1 MIRALAL
8 GVGLALL
15 WLGLSGHYTPL
26 ILSFGA
32 LSIVFI
38 VFLVSRMGI
47 LDTEGMPLQLGTRF
61 VLYWG
66 WLGMEI
72 VKSNLHV
79 VRIILSPNMP
89 INPQIIRFP
98 STQKTDL
105 GQVIYANSI
114 TLTPGTTTI
123 EIENG
128 QILIHALTDQTADLD
143 GGADMD
149 RRVTELERAGGSS

>member
-15 WLGLSGHYTPL
+15 WLGLSGHYTTL
-26 ILSFGA
+26 IMSFGA
-32 LSIVFI
+32 ASIVFI
-38 VFLVSRMGI
+38 LIIVSRMGI
-47 LDTEGMPLQLGTRF
+47 LDDEGMPLQLGVRF
-61 VLYWG
+61 VTYWF
-66 WLGMEI
+66 WLGIEI
-72 VKSNLHV
+72 VKSNLHI
-79 VRIILSPNMP
+79 VRVILSPNMP

-123 EIENG
+123 EIEDG
-128 QILIHALTDQTADLD
+128 HVLIHALTDQTANLE
-143 GGADMD
+143 GGAEMD
-149 RRVTELERAGGSS
+149 KRVTQLERHEGAA

>member
-32 LSIVFI
+32 ASIVLIVYLSIR
-38 VFLVSRMGI
+38 LDI
-47 LDTEGMPLQLGTRF
+47 LDSEGMPLQLGTGF
-61 VLYWG
+61 VLYWV
-66 WLGMEI
+66 WLGVEI
-72 VKSNLHV
+72 VKSNLHIA
-79 VRIILSPNMP
+79 RIILSPNMP

-123 EIENG
+123 EIEEG
-128 QILIHALTDQTADLD
+128 QILIHALTDKTANLE
-143 GGADMD
+143 GGAEMD
-149 RRVTELERAGGSS
+149 KRVTQIERAQEAS

>member
-26 ILSFGA
+26 ILSFGF

-38 VFLVSRMGI
+38 VFIVHRMGI
-47 LDTEGMPLQLGTRF
+47 LDNEGMPLQLGGGF
-61 VLYWG
+61 LFYWV
-66 WLGMEI
+66 WLGIEI
-72 VKSNLHV
+72 VKSNLHI
-79 VRIILSPNMP
+79 VRVILTPKMP
-89 INPQIIRFP
+89 INPQIIRFK

-123 EIENG
+123 EIEDGN
-128 QILIHALTDQTADLD
+128 ILIHALTDQTANLEA
-143 GGADMD
+143 GAQMD
-149 RRVTELERAGGSS
+149 NRVTRLEREQEGS